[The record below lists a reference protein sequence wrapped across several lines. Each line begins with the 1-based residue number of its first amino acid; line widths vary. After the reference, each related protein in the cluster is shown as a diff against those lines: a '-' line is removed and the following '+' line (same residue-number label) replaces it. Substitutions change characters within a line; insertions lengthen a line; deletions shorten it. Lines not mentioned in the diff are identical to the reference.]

1 VGRWARRSAILVL
14 VIVGLLILVGP
25 AFMGPAPRVPVTG
38 SPADVGL
45 RYESV
50 SFAPPDRPITLRAW
64 WMPADAAKAAVLLVH
79 GGGDD
84 NRTQPHA
91 DGLRLAHDL
100 VGSGYGV
107 LALDLRNYGDSDG
120 TPEGIT
126 FGEEEANDLIGAMDF
141 LAARQPG
148 IRFGALGM
156 SMGGETISTPPRATR
171 ASRPS

>member
-1 VGRWARRSAILVL
+1 MGRWAFRTAAVVVL
-14 VIVGLLILVGP
+14 VAALLIGVGP
-25 AFMGPAPRVPVTG
+25 FFMGPAPRVPVAG

-50 SFAPPDRPITLRAW
+50 SFAPPDRAITLRAW
-64 WMPADAAKAAVLLVH
+64 WLPADAAKAAILLVH

-100 VGSGYGV
+100 VASGYGV
-107 LALDLRNYGDSDG
+107 LALDLRNYGESDG

-126 FGEEEANDLIGAMDF
+126 FGEEE
-141 LAARQPG
+141 
-148 IRFGALGM
+148 
-156 SMGGETISTPPRATR
+156 ST
-171 ASRPS
+171 